1 MKPFTIALLALAAL
15 AAYKAVEAAP
25 KAKPAYI
32 PGSYAPNQRAQYLR
46 DQGLMK

>member
-1 MKPFTIALLALAAL
+1 MKPVTIALLIVAAL

-25 KAKPAYI
+25 KPAYI

-46 DQGLMK
+46 DQGIIK